1 MTEKN
6 FSETRLCP
14 FCANSIDEH
23 AAKCNFCKA
32 DLSSDAMPNWLKRGE
47 TGPEPRPGSNGGKKF
62 SIPSQFIWPAAIAAV
77 GLAAFFAGSYVQR
90 SELSQATQANLKQLQ
105 AKDQMIQS
113 QEAQLAQ
120 TRQQLNESSTQ
131 LAALKSKL
139 EESRKELSSAQQR
152 LTVNRRQAEQSGS
165 NANRSA
171 PVRRA
176 GSRPPDAAAPAPG
189 TSPARRTTEAG
200 VYETTQ
206 ATAVYESPSSSAR
219 VVSQIGRGT
228 RINVVSSAGTWLEVR
243 SRQGNPPG
251 FVRAADARQVAR
263 AN

>member
-6 FSETRLCP
+6 ISGARLCP
-14 FCANSIDEH
+14 FCANSIDER
-23 AAKCNFCKA
+23 AAKCNYCKA
-32 DLSSDAMPNWLKRGE
+32 DLSSDAMPDWLKRGE
-47 TGPEPRPGSNGGKKF
+47 AGSESRASSKGGKKF
-62 SIPSQFIWPAAIAAV
+62 SVPPKFVWPAAMVAV
-77 GLAAFFAGSYVQR
+77 GLAAFFIGSYVQR
-90 SELSQATQANLKQLQ
+90 GELSLAAQANLKQLQ

-139 EESRKELSSAQQR
+139 EESRKELSAAQQR
-152 LTVNRRQAEQSGS
+152 ATVNRRQAEQGGS
-165 NANRSA
+165 NSNRAA
-171 PVRRA
+171 PVRRT
-176 GSRPPDAAAPAPG
+176 GSRPPDAAPAPG

-219 VVSQIGRGT
+219 VISQIGRGT
-228 RINVVSSAGTWLEVR
+228 RINVINSAGAWLEVR
-243 SRQGNPPG
+243 SRHGNPPG
-251 FVRAADARQVAR
+251 FVRSSDARQVAR